1 MPFCR
6 ECGKEVQATWKVCPH
21 CTAPQSV
28 ENSTQS
34 TDMSLRDSV
43 IGGDVTIN
51 QNNPEEMA
59 TAMVSVLDRLGFSAQ
74 GQPVS
79 LNEAQQD
86 EIREVLEVSDSLE
99 QQGIHL
105 NTEIEMTLAKASQT
119 VGDHDN
125 TRKHFTLA
133 LASATQTNDFE
144 MIAGANIGL
153 SNLCIRLGVGE
164 EALKYTRASLDAA
177 KLTGNM
183 YRICN
188 AMVNQGRTELMIGEK
203 TAGVNTLMQALQISR
218 QNNYEVVIASIQSNL
233 ATYYRKMKEFHKAS
247 DAASESLQL
256 YKKFGADKD
265 DICRVTYSC
274 SLINMDNGHFQLC
287 EEQAWE
293 ALTLAQS
300 IGNREIEWAVWM
312 HLGNLYR
319 VHYQLYDQANEYY
332 RKYVSIHRELG
343 KPDDQWIIDN
353 GF

>member
-59 TAMVSVLDRLGFSAQ
+59 TAIVSVLDRLGFSAQ

-86 EIREVLEVSDSLE
+86 EIREVLDVSDSLE

-105 NTEIEMTLAKASQT
+105 SPEIEMTLAKASQT
-119 VGDHDN
+119 VDDHDN
-125 TRKHFTLA
+125 TRKHYTRA
-133 LASATQTNDFE
+133 LVSATQTNDLG
-144 MIAGANIGL
+144 MIAGANMGL
-153 SNLCIRLGVGE
+153 SNVALRINNKE
-164 EALKYTRASLDAA
+164 EALKYTKASSDAA
-177 KLTGNM
+177 KQTGNM

-188 AMVNQGRTELMIGEK
+188 AMLNQGRTELMIGEN
-203 TAGVNTLMQALQISR
+203 TAGVSTLMQALQISR
-218 QNNYEVVIASIQSNL
+218 QENYELTIASIQSNL
-233 ATYYRKMKEFHKAS
+233 ANHYWKMKEFHKAS

-256 YKKFGADKD
+256 YKKIGGDKD
-265 DICRVTYSC
+265 DICRVTYNC
-274 SLINMDNGHFQLC
+274 SLINMDNGHFHLC
-287 EEQAWE
+287 EEQARE

-300 IGNREIEWAVWM
+300 IGNRELEWELWM
-312 HLGNLYR
+312 HLGNLYL
-319 VHYQLYDQANEYY
+319 VHYQLYEQANEYY